1 MRDHKS
7 RLNFI
12 PTLLEQV
19 LDNTDRIGSLVADAE
34 SAESIDL
41 LKRETEKLSARN
53 ENLLHLIANLLEEEQ
68 HKHPRAAPKAEG
80 MLIY

>member
-1 MRDHKS
+1 MTKDHKS

-12 PTLLEQV
+12 PALLEQV

-53 ENLLHLIANLLEEEQ
+53 ENLLHLIANLLEEE
-68 HKHPRAAPKAEG
+68 HKQPRAVSKAEG

>member
-7 RLNFI
+7 RLDFI
-12 PTLLEQV
+12 PALLEQV

-41 LKRETEKLSARN
+41 MKREWIGYT
-53 ENLLHLIANLLEEEQ
+53 
-68 HKHPRAAPKAEG
+68 
-80 MLIY
+80 